1 METGDTEMLK
11 ATKEVQAVLE
21 AGRGV
26 PFFAKEAVKAFGAIS
41 ANHAHASD
49 AMIKLMAIPLDCGR
63 VVLPA

>member
-1 METGDTEMLK
+1 MLN

-26 PFFAKEAVKAFGAIS
+26 PFFAEAVIKAFGVLSADHAAAASALIRITAI
-41 ANHAHASD
+41 D
-49 AMIKLMAIPLDCGR
+49 LDCGR